1 MECFGPGRKEDKCRA
16 QRQSSSALGSE
27 STEISTAQRS
37 RQGPSADG
45 DEHKSSPPKVKLE
58 DTELPCPFFS
68 WQYIPV
74 VDKVLGRDK
83 QPLESPSEKGNTK
96 FRTGAH
102 SLVVSLYSVG
112 EEQ

>member
-1 MECFGPGRKEDKCRA
+1 MAQEEKKANGRA

-27 STEISTAQRS
+27 STEISSAQRRS

-58 DTELPCPFFS
+58 DTELSCPFFS
-68 WQYIPV
+68 WQCIPV
-74 VDKVLGRDK
+74 VDKVVDRDK
-83 QPLESPSEKGNTK
+83 RSLESPSEKGNTE

-102 SLVVSLYSVG
+102 SLVVSLNSVG